1 MIGRASLKGTVRLK
15 IAFLDWVDDSSRL
28 KPVLHPFYFFRFN
41 DQTTLLIS
49 SRYEENTCI
58 LQATLRLFKFIQVKN
73 ATYAVKK
80 TIFYC
85 VKKCWYRGG
94 GLSFTTENISERFLN
109 ISWLFSEVY
118 QHLSINLT
126 DLCFSSFS
134 DFWCLTWVLV
144 AYGKFHYL

>member
-1 MIGRASLKGTVRLK
+1 
-15 IAFLDWVDDSSRL
+15 L

-80 TIFYC
+80 QKQFFIASKN
-85 VKKCWYRGG
+85 VDIGAG
-94 GLSFTTENISERFLN
+94 SLSQQKTFLKG
-109 ISWLFSEVY
+109 F
-118 QHLSINLT
+118 
-126 DLCFSSFS
+126 
-134 DFWCLTWVLV
+134 
-144 AYGKFHYL
+144 